1 MEMQSNMPIVISGS
15 QFIMSIPHGALNYA
29 VTETTKIELARL
41 SIELD
46 LSSVVPKN
54 ILDPILD
61 FLSSAIST
69 FICSVV
75 STPQV

>member
-1 MEMQSNMPIVISGS
+1 MPIVISGS

-69 FICSVV
+69 FICSIV

>member
-69 FICSVV
+69 FICSIV

>member
-1 MEMQSNMPIVISGS
+1 
-15 QFIMSIPHGALNYA
+15 MSIPHGALNYA

-46 LSSVVPKN
+46 LSSVIPKN
-54 ILDPILD
+54 VLDPILD

-69 FICSVV
+69 FICSIV
-75 STPQV
+75 STPQVSIPKLNFNCPTKK